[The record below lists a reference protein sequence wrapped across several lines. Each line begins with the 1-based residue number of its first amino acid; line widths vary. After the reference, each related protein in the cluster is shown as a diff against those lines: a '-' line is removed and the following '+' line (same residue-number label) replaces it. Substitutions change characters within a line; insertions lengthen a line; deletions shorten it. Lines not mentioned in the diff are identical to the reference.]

1 VLHISFGMNM
11 FVASMKNNILI
22 VDDIHPIFMEQAEAL
37 GYTCNYQPLITPA
50 AAFEMLGDYAGLVIR
65 SKFNVD
71 RKVIDAATNLRFVC
85 RAGAGMDNID
95 VAYAVQKN
103 ITLINAP
110 EGNMDAVGEHAVG
123 LLLSLMNNFSTADAE
138 IRAGIWEREP
148 NRGYEL
154 KGKTVGIIGY
164 GFMGKS
170 FAKKLSGFEVNV
182 IAYDKYKTG
191 FSDRYAREVSMEEI
205 VKHSDVLSLHV
216 PLTAETDGLVNDE
229 YLFHF
234 KKPIFFINTSR
245 GKTAKVQA
253 VLNAIKQGKILG
265 AGLDVLEVE
274 KFPALAAQTWFDELR
289 QSGKVLL
296 TPHVAGW
303 TFDSYR
309 KISEV
314 MASKLH
320 LVD

>member
-1 VLHISFGMNM
+1 MN
-11 FVASMKNNILI
+11 NNKILI
-22 VDDIHPIFMEQAEAL
+22 ADDIHPIFLEQAEAL
-37 GYTCNYQPLITPA
+37 GYVCDYQPLIKPDDA
-50 AAFEMLGDYAGLVIR
+50 MKIIGDYVGLVIR

-71 RKVIDAATNLRFVC
+71 RQVMDAGKNLRFVC

-95 VAYAVQKN
+95 EVYAKEKN
-103 ITLINAP
+103 IILINAS

-123 LLLSLMNNFSTADAE
+123 LLLALMHHFTTADAE
-138 IRAGIWEREP
+138 IRAGEWNREA
-148 NRGYEL
+148 NRSYEL

-170 FAKKLSGFEVNV
+170 FAKKLLGFEVNV

-191 FSDRYAREVSMEEI
+191 FTDQYAREVSMEEI
-205 VKHSDVLSLHV
+205 VKHSDVLSLHI
-216 PLTAETDGLVNDE
+216 PLTAETKGLVDEE

-245 GKTAKVQA
+245 GKVAEVRA
-253 VLNAIKQGKILG
+253 ILNAIKQGKIVG
-265 AGLDVLEVE
+265 AGLDVLETE
-274 KFPALAAQTWFDELR
+274 KFPALAEQEWFEELR
-289 QSGKVLL
+289 KSGKVIL

-314 MASKLH
+314 MAAKLRFA
-320 LVD
+320 VIRG

>member
-1 VLHISFGMNM
+1 MS
-11 FVASMKNNILI
+11 KNILI
-22 VDDIHPIFMEQAEAL
+22 VDDIHPIFIEQAEAM
-37 GYTCNYQPLITPA
+37 GYHCDYQPTIKPDQAYEILA
-50 AAFEMLGDYAGLVIR
+50 EYEGLVIR
-65 SKFNVD
+65 SKFLVD
-71 RKVIDAATNLRFVC
+71 RKVLDLSKKLQFIC
-85 RAGAGMDNID
+85 RAGAGMDNINED
-95 VAYAVQKN
+95 YAIEKG

-123 LLLSLMNNFSTADAE
+123 MLLSLMNNFNRADAE
-138 IRAGIWEREP
+138 VREGLWKREA

-164 GFMGKS
+164 GFMGGS
-170 FAKKLSGFEVNV
+170 FARKLAGFSVNV

-191 FSDRYAREVSMEEI
+191 FSDQYVREVSMEEM
-205 VKHSDVLSLHV
+205 VKQADVVSFHI
-216 PLTAETDGLVNDE
+216 PLTPETNGMVDDE

-234 KKPIFFINTSR
+234 RKPIFLLNTSR
-245 GKTAKVQA
+245 GKVVKVQA
-253 VLNAIKQGKILG
+253 VLNAIKQSKILG

-274 KFPALAAQTWFDELR
+274 KFPGLGEQSWYEELK

-309 KISEV
+309 RISEV
-314 MASKLH
+314 MAEKLAK
-320 LVD
+320 LSI

>member
-1 VLHISFGMNM
+1 L
-11 FVASMKNNILI
+11 KNNILI
-22 VDDIHPIFMEQAEAL
+22 VDDIHPVFMEMAAAKGYQCDYKPTIKPDEAL
-37 GYTCNYQPLITPA
+37 QILS
-50 AAFEMLGDYAGLVIR
+50 DYAGMVIR
-65 SKFNVD
+65 SKFNVN
-71 RKVIDAATNLRFVC
+71 KQVIDIAKNLRFVC
-85 RAGAGMDNID
+85 RAGAGMDNINE
-95 VAYAVQKN
+95 AYAAEKG

-123 LLLSLMNNFSTADAE
+123 LLLALMNNFNIADDQ
-138 IRAGIWEREP
+138 IRAGSWQREP

-154 KGKTVGIIGY
+154 KGRTVGIVGY

-191 FSDRYAREVSMEEI
+191 FSDKYAREVSMEEI
-205 VKHSDVLSLHV
+205 VKHSDVLSLHI
-216 PLTAETDGLVNDE
+216 PLTAETDGLVSEE

-245 GKTAKVQA
+245 GKTAKVRA
-253 VLNAIKQGKILG
+253 VIDAIKQGKVLG

-274 KFPALAAQTWFDELR
+274 KFPALAEQEWFDELK
-289 QSGKVLL
+289 QSGKVIL

-303 TFDSYR
+303 TFESYR

-314 MASKLH
+314 MGSKLMAYSS
-320 LVD
+320 